1 MAMSNGNTKKGH
13 GRLIVILIVVAFIAA
28 FAIRFAVLGQKDSVA
43 SIRSIQESEGVP
55 VEAVSAVTGDLEVW
69 NTMAGTVEGIVQ
81 YPVVSTNSIQVMD
94 VLRREGDHVNKGDI
108 IIRLEKTSPNPMLH
122 SYARSKALY
131 DDALSDVRRMR
142 VLYDEG
148 AISAQQLEK
157 AEMGLKIAES
167 DLINARAGTD
177 LAAEREGIV
186 TSVTV
191 NPGDMANNGSPVAWV
206 ARTDTVIV
214 KFTAGSRQAMVLEK
228 KQRAV
233 WFSSETGE
241 RGEGVISRLDLSADP
256 DTRLLAGEAIFANPD
271 DRLMPGLL
279 VSFRVLTGERRGIVK
294 VPVGCLIQ
302 QNGDYGVFVVEDDG
316 TGKRTSKLRIVEP
329 GLRTSDEVEI
339 LSGITEGDKVVVF
352 GQTRIEDGSFV
363 KVINDGE
370 GER

>member
-1 MAMSNGNTKKGH
+1 MMSNGNAKKGH
-13 GRLIVILIVVAFIAA
+13 GRLIVILIIIVFVAA
-28 FAIRFAVLGQKDSVA
+28 FAIRFAMLRRDVSVA
-43 SIRSIQESEGVP
+43 SIRSIQETEGIP
-55 VEAVSAVTGDLEVW
+55 VEAVPAEEGDIEVW

-122 SYARSKALY
+122 SYTRSKALY

-142 VLYDEG
+142 VLYEEG

-157 AEMGLKIAES
+157 AEMALKIAES
-167 DLINARAGTD
+167 DLVDARAGTD
-177 LAAEREGIV
+177 LVADREGVV

-191 NPGDMANNGSPVAWV
+191 NPGDMANNGAPVAWV

-228 KQRAV
+228 GQRAV
-233 WFSSETGE
+233 WFSNETGVA
-241 RGEGVISRLDLSADP
+241 GEGVISRLDLSADP
-256 DTRLLAGEAIFANPD
+256 ETRLLSGEALFPNPD
-271 DRLMPGLL
+271 QRLLPGLL
-279 VSFRVLTGERRGIVK
+279 VSFRVLTGERRGVVK
-294 VPVGCLIQ
+294 IPVGCLMQ
-302 QNGDYGVFVVEDDG
+302 ENGGYHVYVVEEG
-316 TGKRTSKLRIVEP
+316 ESRKTLSRRRIVET

-339 LSGITEGDKVVVF
+339 LSGVRPGEKVVHF
-352 GQTRIEDGSFV
+352 GQTRLEDGSFV
-363 KVINDGE
+363 KVISGGE

>member
-1 MAMSNGNTKKGH
+1 MSNGNTKKGR
-13 GRLIVILIVVAFIAA
+13 GRLTVILILVAVIVA
-28 FAIRFAVLGQKDSVA
+28 FAIRFAVLGKKDSVA
-43 SIRSIQESEGVP
+43 SIRSIQQSEGIP
-55 VEAVSAVTGDLEVW
+55 VEAVVAETGDLEVW

-94 VLRREGDHVNKGDI
+94 VLRREGDHVNRGDI

-142 VLYDEG
+142 VLYKEG

-177 LAAEREGIV
+177 LVADREGIV

-191 NPGDMANNGSPVAWV
+191 SPGDMADNGKPVAWV
-206 ARTDTVIV
+206 ARTDTIIV

-228 KQRAV
+228 GQRAS

-241 RGEGVISRLDLSADP
+241 SGEGVISRLDLSADP
-256 DTRLLAGEAIFANPD
+256 ETRLLAGEAVFANPSG
-271 DRLMPGLL
+271 RLMPGLL
-279 VSFRVLTGERRGIVK
+279 VSFRVLTGERRGVVK
-294 VPVGCLIQ
+294 IPIGSLTQ
-302 QNGDYGVFVVEDDG
+302 LNGDFSVYVIEDDG
-316 TGKRTSKLRIVEP
+316 TGKKTSKFRMVKP

-339 LSGITEGDKVVVF
+339 MNGLDRGESVVLF
-352 GQTRIEDGSFV
+352 GQTRIEDGSLV
-363 KVINDGE
+363 KVISGGE

>member
-1 MAMSNGNTKKGH
+1 MSNGNMKKGR
-13 GRLIVILIVVAFIAA
+13 GRLIVILILVAVVAA
-28 FAIRFAVLGQKDSVA
+28 FAIRFAVLGSKDPVS
-43 SIRSIQESEGVP
+43 SIRSIQEAEGIP
-55 VEAVSAVTGDLEVW
+55 VEVVVAETGNLKVW

-81 YPVVSTNSIQVMD
+81 YPIVSSNSIQVMD

-108 IIRLEKTSPNPMLH
+108 IVRLEKTSPNPMLH

-142 VLYDEG
+142 VLYEEG

-177 LAAEREGIV
+177 LVADREGIV
-186 TSVTV
+186 TSVSV
-191 NPGDMANNGSPVAWV
+191 KQGDMADNGEPVAWV

-228 KQRAV
+228 GQRAT

-241 RGEGVISRLDLSADP
+241 SGEGVISRLDLSADP
-256 DTRLLAGEAIFANPD
+256 KTHLLAGEALFANPD
-271 DRLMPGLL
+271 DRLLPGLL
-279 VSFRVLTGERRGIVK
+279 VSFGVLTGERLGVVK
-294 VPVGCLIQ
+294 IPVGCLIQ
-302 QNGDYGVFVVEDDG
+302 HNGNFSVYVIEGDG
-316 TGKRTSKLRIVEP
+316 TGKKISKLHAVEP
-329 GLRTSDEVEI
+329 GLRTSDEVEV
-339 LSGITEGDKVVVF
+339 LSGLDAGESVVIF
-352 GQTRIEDGSFV
+352 GQTRIEDGSLV
-363 KVINDGE
+363 KVISGGE

>member
-1 MAMSNGNTKKGH
+1 MSNGKAKKGH
-13 GRLIVILIVVAFIAA
+13 ARLIVILIIAAFIAA
-28 FAIRFAVLGQKDSVA
+28 FVIRFAVLRRENTVA
-43 SIRSIQESEGVP
+43 SVRSIQETEGIP
-55 VEAVSAVTGDLEVW
+55 VETVRAVIGDIEIW

-81 YPVVSTNSIQVMD
+81 YPVISTNSIQVMD
-94 VLRREGDHVNKGDI
+94 VLRREGDHVNKGDV

-142 VLYDEG
+142 VLYEEG

-157 AEMGLKIAES
+157 AEMALKIAES

-186 TSVTV
+186 TSVKV
-191 NPGDMANNGSPVAWV
+191 NPGDLASNGSPVAWV

-214 KFTAGSRQAMVLEK
+214 KFTAGSRQAMVLQK
-228 KQRAV
+228 GQRAQ

-241 RGEGVISRLDLSADP
+241 AGEGHIYRLDLSANP
-256 DTRLLAGEAIFANPD
+256 ETRLLSGEALFPNPD
-271 DRLMPGLL
+271 DRLLPGLL
-279 VSFRVLTGERRGIVK
+279 VSFRVLTGERKEVVK
-294 VPVGCLIQ
+294 IPVRCLIQ
-302 QNGDYGVFVVEDDG
+302 NNGDYSVFIVEEDG
-316 TGKRTSKLRIVEP
+316 TGKRLSKLRAVKP

-339 LSGITEGDKVVVF
+339 LSGIDGGEIVVAF

-363 KVINDGE
+363 KIINEGE

>member
-1 MAMSNGNTKKGH
+1 MSNGNTKKGR
-13 GRLIVILIVVAFIAA
+13 GRLTIILILVAFVAA
-28 FAIRFAVLGQKDSVA
+28 FAIRFAVLNRDNSVA
-43 SIRSIQESEGVP
+43 SIRSIQESEGIP
-55 VEAVSAVTGDLEVW
+55 VEAVSAETGDLEVW

-142 VLYDEG
+142 ILYEEG
-148 AISAQQLEK
+148 AVSAQQLEK

-167 DLINARAGTD
+167 NLVDARAGTD
-177 LAAEREGIV
+177 LVAEREGVV

-214 KFTAGSRQAMVLEK
+214 KFSAGSRQAMVLEK
-228 KQRAV
+228 GQRAV
-233 WFSSETGE
+233 WFSEGTGE

-256 DTRLLAGEAIFANPD
+256 DTRLLAGEAVFANPD
-271 DRLMPGLL
+271 DRLIPGVL
-279 VSFRVLTGERRGIVK
+279 VSFGVLTGERRGVVK
-294 VPVGCLIQ
+294 IPVGSLILK
-302 QNGDYGVFVVEDDG
+302 GDQFSVFVVEGDG
-316 TGKRTSKLRIVEP
+316 TGKKTSKYRAVVP
-329 GLRTSDEVEI
+329 GLRTSDDVEI
-339 LSGITEGDKVVVF
+339 LSGLEAGENVVIF

>member
-1 MAMSNGNTKKGH
+1 MSNGNTKKGR
-13 GRLIVILIVVAFIAA
+13 GRLTIILILVAVVAA
-28 FAIRFAVLGQKDSVA
+28 FAIRFAALGRKDSVA
-43 SIRSIQESEGVP
+43 SIRSIQENEGIP
-55 VEAVSAVTGDLEVW
+55 VEAVSAVIGDLEVW

-94 VLRREGDHVNKGDI
+94 VLRREGDHVNRGDI
-108 IIRLEKTSPNPMLH
+108 IVRLEKTSPNPMLH

-142 VLYDEG
+142 VLYEEG

-177 LAAEREGIV
+177 LVADREGIV

-191 NPGDMANNGSPVAWV
+191 NPGDMADNGEPVAWV
-206 ARTDTVIV
+206 ARTDTIIV

-228 KQRAV
+228 GQLAA

-241 RGEGVISRLDLSADP
+241 NGEGVISRLDLSADP
-256 DTRLLAGEAIFANPD
+256 ETRLLAGEAVFANPD
-271 DRLMPGLL
+271 DRLLPGLL
-279 VSFRVLTGERRGIVK
+279 VSFRVLTGERRGVVK
-294 VPVGCLIQ
+294 IPVGCLIQ
-302 QNGDYGVFVVEDDG
+302 HNGDYSVYVIEDDG
-316 TGKRTSKLRIVEP
+316 TGKKTSRLRTVEP

-339 LSGITEGDKVVVF
+339 LSGLDAGESVVLF
-352 GQTRIEDGSFV
+352 GQTRIEDGSLV
-363 KVINDGE
+363 KVISGGE

>member
-1 MAMSNGNTKKGH
+1 MSNGNTKKGR
-13 GRLIVILIVVAFIAA
+13 GRLILIMVLVAFVAA
-28 FAIRFAVLGQKDSVA
+28 FAIRFAVLGKQDVVA
-43 SIRSIQESEGVP
+43 NIRSIQESEGIP
-55 VEAVSAVTGDLEVW
+55 VEAVLADTGDLEVW

-81 YPVVSTNSIQVMD
+81 YPIVSTNSIQVMD
-94 VLRREGDHVNKGDI
+94 VLRREGDHVNKGDVI
-108 IIRLEKTSPNPMLH
+108 VRLEKTSPNPMLL

-142 VLYDEG
+142 VLYEEG
-148 AISAQQLEK
+148 AISEQHLEK

-167 DLINARAGTD
+167 DLLNARAGTD
-177 LAAEREGIV
+177 LAADREGIV

-191 NPGDMANNGSPVAWV
+191 NPGDMADNGEPVAWV

-214 KFTAGSRQAMVLEK
+214 KFTAGSRQAMVLDK
-228 KQRAV
+228 GQRAV

-256 DTRLLAGEAIFANPD
+256 DTRLLAGEAMFANPS
-271 DRLMPGLL
+271 DRLLPGLL
-279 VSFRVLTGERRGIVK
+279 VSFGVLTGERRGIVK
-294 VPVGCLIQ
+294 IPVGCLIQ
-302 QNGDYGVFVVEDDG
+302 NNGDFSVYVVEDDG
-316 TGKRTSKLRIVEP
+316 TGKKSSKLRTVEP

-339 LSGITEGDKVVVF
+339 LSGLAAGEAVVLF
-352 GQTRIEDGSFV
+352 GQTRIEDGSLV